1 MNPRIFALGLATAAL
16 IAPSSALADSKG
28 LSAAQSATNNQHN
41 SGSVVL
47 NPSGGTQVN
56 NNVNNAYSSTYS
68 FGPGISCPT
77 PSLAFSAFGGGSEAS
92 SSGYTSDGASY
103 GGSVSFIMPI
113 GGDVG
118 DACSKL
124 AEEITLQRQLDTKVN
139 LIKVCANLAQSGI
152 TVDVKTFPEF
162 EVCSAVTAGGKTA
175 VTTAPVFSQPSTAIP
190 VIPVR

>member
-1 MNPRIFALGLATAAL
+1 MKPRNLFLGLAAVAVL
-16 IAPSSALADSKG
+16 APSSAIAGHKG
-28 LSAAQSATNNQHN
+28 VSAAQSATNSQHN

-56 NNVNNAYSSTYS
+56 NNVNNAYSSTFS

-77 PSLAFSAFGGGSEAS
+77 PSLAFSAFGGGSDAS
-92 SSGYTSDGASY
+92 SSGYSSNGASY

-113 GGDVG
+113 SGETG
-118 DACSKL
+118 DACRDL
-124 AEEITLQRQLDTKVN
+124 AKEITLQRQLDTKVN
-139 LIKVCANLAQSGI
+139 LIKVCASFAQSNI

-162 EVCSAVTAGGKTA
+162 EACSAVSAGGKVA
-175 VTTAPVFSQPSTAIP
+175 VTTAPVFSQVDQAIP

>member
-1 MNPRIFALGLATAAL
+1 MKPRNLLIGLAAVM
-16 IAPSSALADSKG
+16 ALAPNSAIAGSRG
-28 LSAAQSATNNQHN
+28 LAASQSATNHQNN

-92 SSGYTSDGASY
+92 SSGYSSDGVSY

-124 AEEITLQRQLDTKVN
+124 AAEITLQRQLDTKVN

-152 TVDVKTFPEF
+152 TVDVARFPEF
-162 EVCSAVTAGGKTA
+162 EACSAVTANGKTA
-175 VTTAPVFSQPSTAIP
+175 VTTTPVFSPQSTAIP

>member
-1 MNPRIFALGLATAAL
+1 MNPRILALSLAAATL
-16 IAPSSALADSKG
+16 VAPGSAFADSNA
-28 LSAAQSATNNQHN
+28 LSAAQSATNSQHN

-113 GGDVG
+113 SGDVG
-118 DACSKL
+118 NACSKL

-152 TVDVKTFPEF
+152 TVDVARFPEF
-162 EVCSAVTAGGKTA
+162 EACSAVTSNGKTA
-175 VTTAPVFSQPSTAIP
+175 VTTAPVFSPQSTAIP

>member
-1 MNPRIFALGLATAAL
+1 MKSRNLFLGLAAVVAL
-16 IAPSSALADSKG
+16 APSSAIAGHKG
-28 LSAAQSATNNQHN
+28 VSAAQSATNSQHN

-56 NNVNNAYSSTYS
+56 NNVNNAYSSTFS

-77 PSLAFSAFGGGSEAS
+77 PSLAFSAFGGGSDAS
-92 SSGYTSDGASY
+92 SSGYSSNGASY

-113 GGDVG
+113 SGETG
-118 DACSKL
+118 DACRDL
-124 AEEITLQRQLDTKVN
+124 AKEITLQRQLDTKVN
-139 LIKVCANLAQSGI
+139 LIKVCANLAQNNI

-162 EVCSAVTAGGKTA
+162 EACSAVSAGGKVA
-175 VTTAPVFSQPSTAIP
+175 VTTAPVFSQVDQAVP